1 MYESPAKLIEM
12 PDEHKPRDIIDKLK
26 LHAPLQ
32 DDAHNDHEEGGGD
45 CPACGARDAKQKGLT
60 HCAYCGYE
68 FIKEIK
74 KERP

>member
-1 MYESPAKLIEM
+1 M
-12 PDEHKPRDIIDKLK
+12 PDEHNRPRDIIDKLK
-26 LHAPLQ
+26 LHPPQEAA
-32 DDAHNDHEEGGGD
+32 DYDHGDGGD
-45 CPACGARDAKQKGLT
+45 CPACGAREAKQRGLT